1 MIISMTP
8 TQSKMA
14 RVALK
19 WTTDDLATKAGVG
32 RMTVARFERGDSLAD
47 DSVAKMRKA
56 LADAGADFTRRA
68 GRVGV
73 TVPE

>member
-1 MIISMTP
+1 MIITMTP
-8 TQSKMA
+8 TQTKMA

-19 WTTDDLATKAGVG
+19 WTTDDLAEKAGVG
-32 RMTVARFERGDSLAD
+32 RMTVARFERGDSVAAET
-47 DSVAKMRKA
+47 VAKMQRA

-68 GRVGV
+68 GRIGV

>member
-1 MIISMTP
+1 MKP
-8 TQSKMA
+8 VQSKMA

-19 WTTDDLATKAGVG
+19 WTTDDLAAHAGIG
-32 RMTVARFERGDSLAD
+32 RMTVARFERGDSVAAF
-47 DSVAKMRKA
+47 SVDAMRAA
-56 LADAGADFTRRA
+56 LVEAGADFSHKS

>member
-1 MIISMTP
+1 
-8 TQSKMA
+8 MA

-19 WTTDDLATKAGVG
+19 WTTDDLAAHAGVG
-32 RMTVARFERGDSLAD
+32 RMTVARFERGDSVAAS
-47 DSVAKMRKA
+47 SVNAMRAA
-56 LADAGADFTRRA
+56 LVEAGADFSHKA

>member
-19 WTTDDLATKAGVG
+19 WTTDDLAAKAAVG
-32 RMTVARFERGDSLAD
+32 RMTVARFERGDSVAAE
-47 DSVAKMRKA
+47 SVAKMQKA
-56 LADAGADFTRRA
+56 LADAGADFSHRA

-73 TVPE
+73 SVPE

>member
-1 MIISMTP
+1 MIISMIP
-8 TQSKMA
+8 MQSKMA

-19 WTTDDLATKAGVG
+19 WTTDDLAEKAGVG
-32 RMTVARFERGDSLAD
+32 RMTVARFERGDSVAAE
-47 DSVAKMRKA
+47 SVEKMRKA
-56 LADAGADFTRRA
+56 LADAGADFSRRA

>member
-1 MIISMTP
+1 MKP
-8 TQSKMA
+8 VQAKMA

-19 WTTDDLATKAGVG
+19 WTTDDLAAHAGVG
-32 RMTVARFERGDSLAD
+32 RMTVARFERGDSVAAS
-47 DSVAKMRKA
+47 SVNAMRAA
-56 LADAGADFTRRA
+56 LVEAGADFSHKA